1 MSKKHKK
8 ENQSETSNMAT
19 SEEITIETATPEK
32 VVSENVIDF
41 YRSFKPSSD
50 KNIPFPSSYKVE
62 PRVYIV
68 EDVYNAIQEHSQET
82 TDVELCGVL
91 IGEVRFDEFGNYLY
105 ICGSIRGEKAKNSGV
120 NVSFTYETWDY
131 INEVKDEKYS
141 NYSIIGWYHTHPGF
155 GIFLSGMDKFIQD
168 NYFNM
173 PYQVALVVDPKASTN
188 GIFAWQDGKIRS
200 LKNCWIGDNVVALT
214 TGTVGGEE
222 TFVETNEPQIKHSS
236 LLSVEK
242 KQVTEKDEKV
252 DYKPSFYQ
260 QAFNCLLCF
269 TLAFILANYF
279 FTQTAS
285 NYAAKVAQTETK
297 EILSSWAKDYSVS
310 YELDNIIQYIEK
322 YNSYLEQQP
331 ATFTLDIKS
340 FKDFSLNIKS
350 YLSSVSD
357 NSKTSRNK
365 AVELLKN
372 ISERNISIQEK
383 AEQDMGY
390 IKQMVAN
397 TIFMQIEP
405 YLKSLSAQRLDSTD
419 SRIKEAKKILNYILE
434 LCSNEEKTYIKQTY
448 PWIFQD

>member
-1 MSKKHKK
+1 M
-8 ENQSETSNMAT
+8 
-19 SEEITIETATPEK
+19 
-32 VVSENVIDF
+32 
-41 YRSFKPSSD
+41 
-50 KNIPFPSSYKVE
+50 
-62 PRVYIV
+62 
-68 EDVYNAIQEHSQET
+68 
-82 TDVELCGVL
+82 
-91 IGEVRFDEFGNYLY
+91 
-105 ICGSIRGEKAKNSGV
+105 